1 MELVNF
7 SVTNFRSITAAHKI
21 SLSET
26 TILIGKNNEGK
37 SNILKGLDIAMSTLQ
52 LHAAST
58 RRPSN
63 YLRPRRAIRR
73 DESYYNWLRDF
84 PIIFQ
89 GRKTGTGTQTIFRLE
104 FILSDPE
111 IELFRE
117 KIKSKLNGS
126 LPIEIRIGKDETP
139 VIKVV
144 QKRGAGAKALNSKS
158 AKIAEFIGNNI
169 IFNYIPAVRTDEEAM
184 DVVRRMLSRKMRELE
199 SQDEYKKAL
208 ETIKNIQAP
217 MLQEL
222 GNQIKEPLKEFLPS
236 ITNVMIEIPDDIRR
250 SSLRNEFE
258 IIIDDG
264 TPTSLF
270 YKGDGVKSLAALGLL
285 KHRASDQGA
294 SIIAIEE
301 PESHLHPAAIHQLNE
316 VIQALGTNNQ
326 VVLTTHNPLFVDRNN
341 IKSNIIVNNG
351 NATSAKNITQ
361 IRELLG
367 IKASDNLVNARYV
380 LVVEGGDDVIA
391 LKSLLSAMSE
401 PIAKAINN
409 NFLVIEAIGGA
420 GNLSYKLTLLSNSLC
435 LYHSFL
441 DYDEAGREAFE
452 KAKNDGL
459 ISLKNNT
466 FVTCNGATNTE
477 FEDCLDVGVYEE
489 SIQSE
494 FGVNINSPKFRNNS
508 KWSDRVKSVFLDQ
521 GKPWNNK
528 IEAKVKYVVADAVS
542 EDPLNALNV
551 HKRNSVDALITS
563 LEALINS

>member
-1 MELVNF
+1 MKLVNF
-7 SVTNFRSITAAHKI
+7 SVTNFRSITAAHKV

-26 TILIGKNNEGK
+26 TVLIGKNNEGK
-37 SNILKGLDIAMSTLQ
+37 SNILKGLNIAMSILQ
-52 LHAAST
+52 IHASST
-58 RRPSN
+58 KTPSN
-63 YLRPRRAIRR
+63 YFRPRRTIRR
-73 DESYYNWLRDF
+73 DESLYNWLRDF

-89 GRKTGTGTQTIFRLE
+89 KRKAGVGTQTIFRLE
-104 FILSDPE
+104 FILSGSE
-111 IELFRE
+111 VELFRE
-117 KIKSKLNGS
+117 EIKSRLNGS
-126 LPIEIRIGKDETP
+126 LPIEIRIGKDERP

-169 IFNYIPAVRTDEEAM
+169 VFNYIPAVRTDEEAM

-199 SQDEYKKAL
+199 SQDEYKNAL
-208 ETIKNIQAP
+208 ETIKKIQAP
-217 MLQEL
+217 MLEEL
-222 GNQIKEPLKEFLPS
+222 GNQIKEPLTEFLPN

-285 KHRASDQGA
+285 KHRVSDYGA

-301 PESHLHPAAIHQLNE
+301 PESHLHPAAIHHLNE
-316 VIQALGTNNQ
+316 VIQALGVNNQ

-351 NATSAKNITQ
+351 NAISAKNINQ

-391 LKSLLSAMSE
+391 LKAILSAISE

-409 NFLVIEAIGGA
+409 NYLVIEEIGGA

-435 LYHSFL
+435 VYHSFL
-441 DYDEAGREAFE
+441 DNDEAGREAFK
-452 KAKNDGL
+452 KAENDGL
-459 ISLKNNT
+459 LTIKNNT
-466 FVTCNGATNTE
+466 FVTCNGAMNTE
-477 FEDCLDVGVYEE
+477 FEDCLDTNVYEN
-489 SIQSE
+489 SIQNE
-494 FGVNINSPKFRNNS
+494 FGVSINNSQFRNNS
-508 KWSDRVKSVFLDQ
+508 KWSNRIEKVFLSQ
-521 GKPWNNK
+521 GKLWNNRV
-528 IEAKVKYVVADAVS
+528 EAQVKYTVA
-542 EDPLNALNV
+542 
-551 HKRNSVDALITS
+551 RM
-563 LEALINS
+563 